1 MTVECPTVSTISVV
15 ETVSKKGEGRDI
27 EEKMKKR
34 QVAERHIRE

>member
-1 MTVECPTVSTISVV
+1 LTVECPTVSTISVV
-15 ETVSKKGEGRDI
+15 ETVSKKGGDI